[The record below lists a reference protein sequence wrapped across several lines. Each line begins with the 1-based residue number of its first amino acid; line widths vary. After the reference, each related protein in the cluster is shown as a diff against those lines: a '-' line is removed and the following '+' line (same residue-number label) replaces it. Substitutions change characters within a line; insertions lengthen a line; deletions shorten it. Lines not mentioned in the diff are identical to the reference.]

1 MTHLFKHRNGY
12 YFKRKIPKTQTNFLI
27 SLRTDSLK
35 EAKFIIDTITPRFLK
50 LFMDNIMNWDEEIDY
65 IRDLISE
72 YVDEA
77 KEDYTKYSKLR
88 EKKYTYTTKKGE
100 IRNGSHPKAIEK
112 AIENLMNALHSPERD
127 KIYNEII
134 KTTNIKKKSDYA
146 LTILSEENQDRFKDE
161 VIKAEI
167 ELLYNDK
174 SNNEARINTPNTYI
188 KRTEKP
194 IFQTITYPPI
204 LQNEH
209 TLEANQ
215 NISII
220 ATTETELKNNTRYYS
235 KTARELVELFKAEKA
250 KEGLKEITRYKKILD
265 IFLELTDK
273 KYLIDLS
280 VLDLKKFSKDFS
292 DMPNENENDKDIK
305 QLLKKTPSYKEWVK
319 ISREEDL
326 IRVSDRTRR
335 DKLIRIKAFLNFCVE
350 IECLDK
356 NRLHYKINPDDNN
369 KRKEFRIEQL
379 QNFFNTDWYNKD
391 LEHNLKEEPHKV
403 WIPLILLYSGARIN
417 EIAQLYINQI
427 IEKEGVYFFKI
438 KDTEEDQSTKNKSS
452 NRIIPIHKILLDF
465 GFLNYVKQQEKN
477 NQERLFSE
485 LYLTKS
491 KGYGQHFG
499 KIFNDYKKT
508 WLEIETLNKIK
519 ERKILLDLHSFRH
532 TFTTALRGG
541 KVVEEDISFI
551 LGHKKNQTQRYGSI
565 PAKEFSNKINK
576 AKYNL
581 DFKLLGKN
589 IKNFYKN

>member
-1 MTHLFKHRNGY
+1 MTHLFKHKNGY

-27 SLRTDSLK
+27 SLKTDSLK
-35 EAKFIIDTITPRFLK
+35 EAKFIIATISPRFLK
-50 LFMDNIMNWDEEIDY
+50 LFMENIMNWDEEIDY

-100 IRNGSHPKAIEK
+100 IRSGSHPKAIDR

-134 KTTNIKKKSDYA
+134 KTTNIKKKCDNA
-146 LTILSEENQDRFKDE
+146 LSILSEENQDRFKDE

-174 SNNEARINTPNTYI
+174 SNNEARIKTPATYI
-188 KRTEKP
+188 KKEIPTQ
-194 IFQTITYPPI
+194 IITTTYPVEVYSPNEI
-204 LQNEH
+204 KQNV
-209 TLEANQ
+209 
-215 NISII
+215 NIV
-220 ATTETELKNNTRYYS
+220 ATTQTELRNNVRYYS

-250 KEGLKEITRYKKILD
+250 REEIKELTRYKKILD

-273 KYLIDLS
+273 EYLIDLS
-280 VLDLKKFSKDFS
+280 VLELKKFSKDFS
-292 DMPNENENDKDIK
+292 DMPNENDSEVKTA
-305 QLLKKTPSYKEWVK
+305 LKGITSYKKWIEITRK
-319 ISREEDL
+319 KDL
-326 IRVSDRTRR
+326 MRVSNRTRR

-379 QNFFNTDWYNKD
+379 QNLFNTDWYNKD
-391 LEHNLKEEPHKV
+391 LEHNLKEEPHKI

-417 EIAQLYINQI
+417 EISQIYINQI

-452 NRIIPIHKILLDF
+452 NRVIPIHKTLINLGL
-465 GFLNYVKQQEKN
+465 LNYIEQQKKN
-477 NQERLFSE
+477 NHERLFSG

-532 TFTTALRGG
+532 TFTTASRGG
-541 KVVEEDISFI
+541 KVSEEDISYI
-551 LGHKKNQTQRYGSI
+551 LGHKKNQTQKYGSI
-565 PAKEFSNKINK
+565 PAKEFSNRINK
-576 AKYNL
+576 VKYKL
-581 DFKLLGKN
+581 DFKLLEKKLN
-589 IKNFYKN
+589 SFYNN

>member
-1 MTHLFKHRNGY
+1 MAYLFNHRNGY

-27 SLRTDSLK
+27 SLKTDSLK

-50 LFMDNIMNWDEEIDY
+50 LFMENIMNWDEEIDY

-305 QLLKKTPSYKEWVK
+305 QLLKKTPSYKEWLK

-356 NRLHYKINPDDNN
+356 NRLHYKINPDDND

-417 EIAQLYINQI
+417 EIAQLYINCKKR
-427 IEKEGVYFFKI
+427 E
-438 KDTEEDQSTKNKSS
+438 
-452 NRIIPIHKILLDF
+452 H
-465 GFLNYVKQQEKN
+465 LNTV
-477 NQERLFSE
+477 SE
-485 LYLTKS
+485 NT
-491 KGYGQHFG
+491 
-499 KIFNDYKKT
+499 
-508 WLEIETLNKIK
+508 
-519 ERKILLDLHSFRH
+519 
-532 TFTTALRGG
+532 
-541 KVVEEDISFI
+541 
-551 LGHKKNQTQRYGSI
+551 
-565 PAKEFSNKINK
+565 
-576 AKYNL
+576 
-581 DFKLLGKN
+581 
-589 IKNFYKN
+589 

>member
-1 MTHLFKHRNGY
+1 MTHLSKHRNGF
-12 YFKRKIPKTQTNFLI
+12 YFKRKIPKTQINFCI

-50 LFMDNIMNWDEEIDY
+50 LFMENIMTWEEEIEY
-65 IRDLISE
+65 ITAIVKS

-100 IRNGSHPKAIEK
+100 IRSGSHPKAIDR

-134 KTTNIKKKSDYA
+134 KTTNIKKKCDNA
-146 LTILSEENQDRFKDE
+146 LSILSEENQDRFKDE

-174 SNNEARINTPNTYI
+174 SNNEARIKTPATYI
-188 KRTEKP
+188 KKEIPTQ
-194 IFQTITYPPI
+194 IITTTYPVEVYSPNEI
-204 LQNEH
+204 KQNV
-209 TLEANQ
+209 
-215 NISII
+215 NIV
-220 ATTETELKNNTRYYS
+220 ATTQTELRNNVRYYS

-250 KEGLKEITRYKKILD
+250 REEIKELTRYKKILD

-273 KYLIDLS
+273 EYLIDLS
-280 VLDLKKFSKDFS
+280 VLELKKFSKDFS
-292 DMPNENENDKDIK
+292 DMPNENDSEVKTA
-305 QLLKKTPSYKEWVK
+305 LKGITSYKKWIEITRK
-319 ISREEDL
+319 KDL
-326 IRVSDRTRR
+326 MRVSNRTRR

-379 QNFFNTDWYNKD
+379 QNLFNTDWYNKD
-391 LEHNLKEEPHKV
+391 LEHNLKEEPHKI

-417 EIAQLYINQI
+417 EISQIYINQI

-452 NRIIPIHKILLDF
+452 NRVIPIHKILLDF

-541 KVVEEDISFI
+541 KVVEEDISYI
-551 LGHKKNQTQRYGSI
+551 LGHKKNQTQRYGPI

-576 AKYNL
+576 AKYKL
-581 DFKLLGKN
+581 DFKSLQKRIN
-589 IKNFYKN
+589 SFYNN

>member
-1 MTHLFKHRNGY
+1 MTHLFKHKNGY

-27 SLRTDSLK
+27 SLKTDSLK
-35 EAKFIIDTITPRFLK
+35 EAKFIIATISPRFLK
-50 LFMDNIMNWDEEIDY
+50 LFMENIMNWDEEIDY

-100 IRNGSHPKAIEK
+100 IRSGSHPKAIDR

-134 KTTNIKKKSDYA
+134 KTTNIKKKCDNA
-146 LTILSEENQDRFKDE
+146 LSILSEENQDRFKDE

-174 SNNEARINTPNTYI
+174 SNNEARIKTPATYI
-188 KRTEKP
+188 KKEIPTQ
-194 IFQTITYPPI
+194 IITTTYPVEVYSPNEI
-204 LQNEH
+204 KQNV
-209 TLEANQ
+209 
-215 NISII
+215 NIV
-220 ATTETELKNNTRYYS
+220 ATTQTELRNNVRYYS

-250 KEGLKEITRYKKILD
+250 REEIKELTRYKKILD

-273 KYLIDLS
+273 EYLIDLS
-280 VLDLKKFSKDFS
+280 VLELKKFSKDFS
-292 DMPNENENDKDIK
+292 DMPNENDSEVKTA
-305 QLLKKTPSYKEWVK
+305 LKGITSYKKWIEITRK
-319 ISREEDL
+319 KDL
-326 IRVSDRTRR
+326 MRVSNRTRR

-379 QNFFNTDWYNKD
+379 QNLFNTDWYNKD
-391 LEHNLKEEPHKV
+391 LEHNLKEEPHKI

-417 EIAQLYINQI
+417 EISQIYINQI

-438 KDTEEDQSTKNKSS
+438 KDTEDDQSTKNKSS
-452 NRIIPIHKILLDF
+452 NRVIPIHKILLDF
-465 GFLNYVKQQEKN
+465 GFLNYIKQQEKN

-541 KVVEEDISFI
+541 KVVEEDISYI

-576 AKYNL
+576 AKYKL
-581 DFKLLGKN
+581 DFKSLQKRIN
-589 IKNFYKN
+589 SFYNN

>member
-1 MTHLFKHRNGY
+1 MTHLFKHKNGY

-27 SLRTDSLK
+27 SLKTDSLK
-35 EAKFIIDTITPRFLK
+35 EAKFIIATISPRFLK
-50 LFMDNIMNWDEEIDY
+50 LFMENIMNWDEEIDY

-100 IRNGSHPKAIEK
+100 IRSGSHPKAIEK
-112 AIENLMNALHSPERD
+112 AIENLTNALHSPERD

-146 LTILSEENQDRFKDE
+146 LSILSEENQDRFKDE

-174 SNNEARINTPNTYI
+174 SNNEARIKTPATYI
-188 KRTEKP
+188 KKEIPTQ
-194 IFQTITYPPI
+194 IITTTYPVEVYSPNEI
-204 LQNEH
+204 KQNV
-209 TLEANQ
+209 
-215 NISII
+215 NIV
-220 ATTETELKNNTRYYS
+220 ATTQTELRNNVRYYS

-250 KEGLKEITRYKKILD
+250 REEIKELTRYKKILD

-273 KYLIDLS
+273 EYLIDLS
-280 VLDLKKFSKDFS
+280 VLELKKFSKDFS
-292 DMPNENENDKDIK
+292 DMPNENDSEVKTA
-305 QLLKKTPSYKEWVK
+305 LKGITSYKKWIEITRK
-319 ISREEDL
+319 KDL
-326 IRVSDRTRR
+326 MRVSNRTRR

-379 QNFFNTDWYNKD
+379 QNLFNTDWYNKD
-391 LEHNLKEEPHKV
+391 LEHNLKEEPHKI

-417 EIAQLYINQI
+417 EISQIYINQI

-438 KDTEEDQSTKNKSS
+438 KDTEDDQSTKNKSS
-452 NRIIPIHKILLDF
+452 NRVIPIHKILLDF

-541 KVVEEDISFI
+541 KVVEEDISYI

-565 PAKEFSNKINK
+565 PAKEFLNKINK
-576 AKYNL
+576 AKYKL
-581 DFKLLGKN
+581 DFKSLQKKIN
-589 IKNFYKN
+589 SFYNS

>member
-35 EAKFIIDTITPRFLK
+35 EAKFIIDTITPKFLK
-50 LFMDNIMNWDEEIDY
+50 LFMENIMNWDEEIDY
-65 IRDLISE
+65 IKDLISE

-77 KEDYTKYSKLR
+77 KEDYTKYSRLR
-88 EKKYTYTTKKGE
+88 EKKYSYTTKKGE
-100 IRNGSHPKAIEK
+100 KRNGSHPKAIEK
-112 AIENLMNALHSPERD
+112 AISLLSNGLYSDNRD
-127 KIYNEII
+127 TIYNDIVE
-134 KTTNIKKKSDYA
+134 TTNIKDKCIQA
-146 LTILSEENQDRFKDE
+146 LKILSEENQDRLKDE

-174 SNNEARINTPNTYI
+174 NNNEERIKTPNTYI
-188 KRTEKP
+188 KKELPPQIITISPTEINSP
-194 IFQTITYPPI
+194 
-204 LQNEH
+204 NEIK
-209 TLEANQ
+209 Q
-215 NISII
+215 NINIV
-220 ATTETELKNNTRYYS
+220 ATTQTELRNNVRYYS
-235 KTARELVELFKAEKA
+235 KTAKELVELFKAEKA
-250 KEGLKEITRYKKILD
+250 REEIKELTRYKKILD

-280 VLDLKKFSKDFS
+280 VLDLKKFNKDFS
-292 DMPNENENDKDIK
+292 DMPNENDKEVKEEIK
-305 QLLKKTPSYKEWVK
+305 GLTSYKKWIE
-319 ISREEDL
+319 ITREKDL
-326 IRVSDRTRR
+326 LRVSNRTRR

-369 KRKEFRIEQL
+369 KRKEFKIEQL

-391 LEHNLKEEPHKV
+391 LEHNLKEEPHKI

-417 EIAQLYINQI
+417 EISQIYINQI
-427 IEKEGVYFFKI
+427 SEKEGVYFFKI
-438 KDTEEDQSTKNKSS
+438 RDTEEDQSTKNKSS
-452 NRIIPIHKILLDF
+452 NRVIPIHKTLIDL
-465 GFLNYVKQQEKN
+465 GILNYIEQQKSN

-541 KVVEEDISFI
+541 KVVEEDISYI

-576 AKYNL
+576 AKYKL
-581 DFKLLGKN
+581 DFKPLQKKLN
-589 IKNFYKN
+589 SFYNN

>member
-1 MTHLFKHRNGY
+1 MLHH
-12 YFKRKIPKTQTNFLI
+12 FLI
-27 SLRTDSLK
+27 SLKTDSLK

-50 LFMDNIMNWDEEIDY
+50 LFMENIMNWDEEIDY

-112 AIENLMNALHSPERD
+112 AIKNLTNALHSPERD

-134 KTTNIKKKSDYA
+134 KTTNIKKKSDNA
-146 LTILSEENQDRFKDE
+146 LSILSEENQDRFKDE

-188 KRTEKP
+188 KKETP
-194 IFQTITYPPI
+194 TQIITTYPVEVYSPNEI
-204 LQNEH
+204 KQNV
-209 TLEANQ
+209 
-215 NISII
+215 NIV
-220 ATTETELKNNTRYYS
+220 ATTQTELRNNVRYYS

-250 KEGLKEITRYKKILD
+250 REEIKELTRYKKILD

-273 KYLIDLS
+273 EYLIDLS

-292 DMPNENENDKDIK
+292 DMPNENDKEAKEEIK
-305 QLLKKTPSYKEWVK
+305 GITSYKKWIEITRK
-319 ISREEDL
+319 KDL
-326 IRVSDRTRR
+326 MRVSNRTRR

-379 QNFFNTDWYNKD
+379 QNLFNTDWYNKD
-391 LEHNLKEEPHKV
+391 LEHNLKEEPHKI

-417 EIAQLYINQI
+417 EISQIYINQI

-438 KDTEEDQSTKNKSS
+438 KDTEDDQSTKNKSS
-452 NRIIPIHKILLDF
+452 NRVIPIHKILLDF

-541 KVVEEDISFI
+541 KVVEEDISYI

-576 AKYNL
+576 AKYKL
-581 DFKLLGKN
+581 DFKSLQKRIN
-589 IKNFYKN
+589 SFYNN

>member
-1 MTHLFKHRNGY
+1 MAYLFNHRNGY

-27 SLRTDSLK
+27 SLKTDSLK

-50 LFMDNIMNWDEEIDY
+50 LFMENIMNWDEEIDY

-100 IRNGSHPKAIEK
+100 IRNGSHPKAIDR

-134 KTTNIKKKSDYA
+134 KTTNIKKKCDNA
-146 LTILSEENQDRFKDE
+146 LSILSEENQDRFKDE

-174 SNNEARINTPNTYI
+174 SNNEARIKTPATYI
-188 KRTEKP
+188 KKEIPTQ
-194 IFQTITYPPI
+194 IITTTYPVEVYSPNEI
-204 LQNEH
+204 KQNV
-209 TLEANQ
+209 
-215 NISII
+215 NIV
-220 ATTETELKNNTRYYS
+220 ATTQTELRNNVRYYS

-250 KEGLKEITRYKKILD
+250 REEIKELTRYKKILD

-273 KYLIDLS
+273 EYLIDLS

-292 DMPNENENDKDIK
+292 DMPNENDKEAKEEIK
-305 QLLKKTPSYKEWVK
+305 GITSYKKWIEITRK
-319 ISREEDL
+319 KDL
-326 IRVSDRTRR
+326 MRVSNRTRR

-379 QNFFNTDWYNKD
+379 QNLFNTDWYNKD
-391 LEHNLKEEPHKV
+391 LEHNLKEEPHKI

-417 EIAQLYINQI
+417 EISQIYINQI

-452 NRIIPIHKILLDF
+452 NRVIPIHKILLDF
-465 GFLNYVKQQEKN
+465 GFLNYIKQQEKN

-541 KVVEEDISFI
+541 KVVEEDISYI

-576 AKYNL
+576 AKYKL
-581 DFKLLGKN
+581 DFKSLQKRIN
-589 IKNFYKN
+589 SFYNN

>member
-1 MTHLFKHRNGY
+1 MTHLFKHKNGY

-27 SLRTDSLK
+27 SLKTDSLK
-35 EAKFIIDTITPRFLK
+35 EAKFIIATISPRFLK
-50 LFMDNIMNWDEEIDY
+50 LFMENIMNWDEEIDY

-100 IRNGSHPKAIEK
+100 IRSGSHPKAIDR

-134 KTTNIKKKSDYA
+134 KTTNIKKKCDNA
-146 LTILSEENQDRFKDE
+146 LSILSEENQDRFKDE

-174 SNNEARINTPNTYI
+174 SNNEARIKTPATYI
-188 KRTEKP
+188 KKEIPTQ
-194 IFQTITYPPI
+194 IITTTYPVEVYSPNEI
-204 LQNEH
+204 KQNV
-209 TLEANQ
+209 
-215 NISII
+215 NIV
-220 ATTETELKNNTRYYS
+220 ATTQTELRNNVRYYS

-250 KEGLKEITRYKKILD
+250 REEIKELTRYKKILD

-273 KYLIDLS
+273 EYLIDLS
-280 VLDLKKFSKDFS
+280 VLELKKFSKDFS
-292 DMPNENENDKDIK
+292 DMPNENDSEVKTA
-305 QLLKKTPSYKEWVK
+305 LKGITSYKKWIEITRK
-319 ISREEDL
+319 KDL
-326 IRVSDRTRR
+326 MRVSNRTRR

-379 QNFFNTDWYNKD
+379 QNLFNTDWYNKD
-391 LEHNLKEEPHKV
+391 LEHNLKEEPHKI

-417 EIAQLYINQI
+417 EISQIYINQI

-438 KDTEEDQSTKNKSS
+438 KDTEDDQSTKNKSS
-452 NRIIPIHKILLDF
+452 NRVIPIHKILLDF

-541 KVVEEDISFI
+541 KVVEEDISYI

-565 PAKEFSNKINK
+565 PAKEFLNKINK
-576 AKYNL
+576 AKYKL
-581 DFKLLGKN
+581 DFKSLQKKIN
-589 IKNFYKN
+589 SFYNS

>member
-1 MTHLFKHRNGY
+1 MTHLFKHKNGY

-27 SLRTDSLK
+27 SLKTDSLK
-35 EAKFIIDTITPRFLK
+35 EAKFIIATISPRFLK
-50 LFMDNIMNWDEEIDY
+50 LFMENIMNWDEEIDY

-100 IRNGSHPKAIEK
+100 IRSGSHPKAIDR

-134 KTTNIKKKSDYA
+134 KTTNIKKKCDNA
-146 LTILSEENQDRFKDE
+146 LSILSEENQDRFKDE

-174 SNNEARINTPNTYI
+174 SNNEARIKTPATYI
-188 KRTEKP
+188 KKEIPTQ
-194 IFQTITYPPI
+194 IITTTYPVEVYSPNKI
-204 LQNEH
+204 KQNV
-209 TLEANQ
+209 
-215 NISII
+215 NIV
-220 ATTETELKNNTRYYS
+220 ATTQTELRNNVRYYS

-250 KEGLKEITRYKKILD
+250 REEIKELTRYKKILD

-273 KYLIDLS
+273 EYLIDLS
-280 VLDLKKFSKDFS
+280 VLELKKFSKDFS
-292 DMPNENENDKDIK
+292 DMPNENDSEVKTA
-305 QLLKKTPSYKEWVK
+305 LKGITSYKKWIEITRK
-319 ISREEDL
+319 KDL
-326 IRVSDRTRR
+326 MRVSNRTRR

-379 QNFFNTDWYNKD
+379 QNLFNTDWYNKD
-391 LEHNLKEEPHKV
+391 LEHNLKEEPHKI

-417 EIAQLYINQI
+417 EISQIYINQI

-438 KDTEEDQSTKNKSS
+438 KDTEDDQSTKNKSS
-452 NRIIPIHKILLDF
+452 NRVIPIHKILLDF

-541 KVVEEDISFI
+541 KVVEEDISYI

-565 PAKEFSNKINK
+565 PAKEFLNKINK
-576 AKYNL
+576 AKYKL
-581 DFKLLGKN
+581 DFKSLQKKIN
-589 IKNFYKN
+589 SFYNS

>member
-1 MTHLFKHRNGY
+1 MTHLFKHKNGY

-27 SLRTDSLK
+27 SLKTDSLK
-35 EAKFIIDTITPRFLK
+35 EAKFIIATISPRFLK
-50 LFMDNIMNWDEEIDY
+50 LFMENIMNWDEEIDY

-100 IRNGSHPKAIEK
+100 IRSGSHPKAIDR

-134 KTTNIKKKSDYA
+134 KTTNIKKKCDNA
-146 LTILSEENQDRFKDE
+146 LSILSEENQDRFKDE

-174 SNNEARINTPNTYI
+174 SNNEARIKTPATYI
-188 KRTEKP
+188 KKEIPTQ
-194 IFQTITYPPI
+194 IITTTYPVEVYSPNEI
-204 LQNEH
+204 KQNV
-209 TLEANQ
+209 
-215 NISII
+215 NIV
-220 ATTETELKNNTRYYS
+220 ATTQTELRNNVRYYS
-235 KTARELVELFKAEKA
+235 KTAKELVELFKAEKA
-250 KEGLKEITRYKKILD
+250 REEIKELTRYKKILD

-273 KYLIDLS
+273 EYLIDLS
-280 VLDLKKFSKDFS
+280 VLELKKFSKDFS
-292 DMPNENENDKDIK
+292 DMPNENDSEVKTA
-305 QLLKKTPSYKEWVK
+305 LKGITSYKKWIEITRK
-319 ISREEDL
+319 KDL
-326 IRVSDRTRR
+326 MRVSNRTRR

-379 QNFFNTDWYNKD
+379 QNFFNTDWYSKD
-391 LEHNLKEEPHKV
+391 LEHNLKEEPHKI
-403 WIPLILLYSGARIN
+403 WIPLILLFTGARIN
-417 EIAQLYINQI
+417 EISQIYINQI

-452 NRIIPIHKILLDF
+452 NRVIPIHKILINL
-465 GFLNYVKQQEKN
+465 GLLNYIEQQKKN
-477 NQERLFSE
+477 NHERLFSG

-532 TFTTALRGG
+532 TFTTASRGG
-541 KVVEEDISFI
+541 KVSEEDISYI
-551 LGHKKNQTQRYGSI
+551 LGHKKNQTQKYGSI
-565 PAKEFSNKINK
+565 PAKEFSNRINK
-576 AKYNL
+576 VKYKL
-581 DFKLLGKN
+581 DFKLLEKKLN
-589 IKNFYKN
+589 SFYNN

>member
-1 MTHLFKHRNGY
+1 MTHLFKHKNGY

-27 SLRTDSLK
+27 SLKTDSLK
-35 EAKFIIDTITPRFLK
+35 EAKFIIATISPRFLK
-50 LFMDNIMNWDEEIDY
+50 LFMENIMNWDEEIDY

-100 IRNGSHPKAIEK
+100 IRSGSHPKAIDR

-134 KTTNIKKKSDYA
+134 KTTNIKKKCDNA
-146 LTILSEENQDRFKDE
+146 LSILSEENQDRFKDE

-174 SNNEARINTPNTYI
+174 SNNEARIKTPATYI
-188 KRTEKP
+188 KKEIPTQ
-194 IFQTITYPPI
+194 IITTTYPVEVYSPNEI
-204 LQNEH
+204 KQNV
-209 TLEANQ
+209 
-215 NISII
+215 NIV
-220 ATTETELKNNTRYYS
+220 ATTQTELRNNVRYYS

-250 KEGLKEITRYKKILD
+250 REEIKELTRYKKILD

-273 KYLIDLS
+273 EYLIDLS
-280 VLDLKKFSKDFS
+280 VLELKKFSKDFS
-292 DMPNENENDKDIK
+292 DMPNENDSEVKTA
-305 QLLKKTPSYKEWVK
+305 LKGITSYKKWIEITRK
-319 ISREEDL
+319 KDL
-326 IRVSDRTRR
+326 MRVSNRTRR

-379 QNFFNTDWYNKD
+379 QNLFNTDWYNKD
-391 LEHNLKEEPHKV
+391 LEHNLKEEPHKI

-417 EIAQLYINQI
+417 EISQIYINQI

-438 KDTEEDQSTKNKSS
+438 KDTEDDQSTKNKSS
-452 NRIIPIHKILLDF
+452 NRVIPIHKILLDF

-541 KVVEEDISFI
+541 KVVEEDISYI

-576 AKYNL
+576 AKYKL
-581 DFKLLGKN
+581 DFKSLQKRIN
-589 IKNFYKN
+589 SFYNN